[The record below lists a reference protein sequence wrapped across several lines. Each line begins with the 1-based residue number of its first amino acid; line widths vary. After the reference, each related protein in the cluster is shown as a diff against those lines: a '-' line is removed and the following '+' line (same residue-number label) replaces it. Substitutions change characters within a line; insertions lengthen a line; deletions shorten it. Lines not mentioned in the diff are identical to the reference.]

1 MGAVTQSHSGP
12 GGAAV
17 AGAAASWPLGDLGAS
32 PGRDLFRGDASCA
45 VVMFSMRATA
55 VDVRTTEGRCST
67 AQIRSGDLGSASGL
81 LRRRWRAAVGAVS
94 GVFEGSSW
102 RAAAH
107 GGARTVLMTVTENGP
122 VVLPFAR
129 R

>member
-102 RAAAH
+102 RPP
-107 GGARTVLMTVTENGP
+107 LMVALG
-122 VVLPFAR
+122 LCL
-129 R
+129 